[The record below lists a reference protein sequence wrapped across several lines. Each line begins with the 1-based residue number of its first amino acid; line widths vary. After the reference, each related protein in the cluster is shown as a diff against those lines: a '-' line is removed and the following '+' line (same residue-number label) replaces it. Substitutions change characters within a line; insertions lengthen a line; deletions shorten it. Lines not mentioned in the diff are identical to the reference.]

1 MKWPLVTAVA
11 GLLISIGLAIVLVV
25 FYQNGKKAL
34 AHAAQHLRAIGDQY
48 IDDTII
54 VRDTIDL
61 QDLAISIKNPVDA
74 HITTLLDDSAT
85 IRTAVHYDTSIPIHI
100 TVDTILHLD
109 TTIRLPFAVPVVA
122 TGDLVLKDQKLS
134 LFKKIGVKVGGTI
147 RLNNLALR
155 AKLDSLIS
163 FVGDVHVRRL
173 NVDKPVFLHLTI
185 PIDQR
190 IKFNYRI
197 DNDVGVVFKKRLHI
211 SGRIP
216 IRLVVPVHIALA
228 RTPLKP
234 LLDSTA
240 GEMDKVFPY

>member
-1 MKWPLVTAVA
+1 VKWQLVTAVA
-11 GLLISIGLAIVLVV
+11 GLLISIGLAVVLGV

-34 AHAAQHLRAIGDQY
+34 YHAAQHLRAIGDQY

-61 QDLAISIKNPVDA
+61 EDLAIAIRNPVDA
-74 HITTLLDDSAT
+74 HIKTLLDDSAAIT
-85 IRTAVHYDTSIPIHI
+85 TAVRYDTTIPIHI

-122 TGDLVLKDQKLS
+122 TGDLVLKDQKLQ

-147 RLNNLALR
+147 RLDNLALR

-163 FVGDVHVRRL
+163 FVGDVHVHRL
-173 NVDKPVFLHLTI
+173 NVDKPVSLHLII
-185 PIDQR
+185 PIDQQ
-190 IKFNYRI
+190 IKFKYQI
-197 DNDVGVVFKKRLHI
+197 DNDVGVVFKKRLQI

-216 IRLVVPVHIALA
+216 VRLVVPVHIALS
-228 RTPLKP
+228 RTPLKTY
-234 LLDSTA
+234 LDSTA
-240 GEMDKVFPY
+240 GELDKVFPY